1 MARTLQVESIN
12 SSSTGLDLQTLNA
25 SRLFINNSGNVGIGL
40 GAVSPISPLHIGFS
54 NTALPTTGGGS
65 IIQFTNT
72 DLTTSSTSSILFA
85 GYDAGGTSRHAAAI
99 SWIKTG
105 SWTSGG
111 NNYGSALIF
120 STRVDAGN
128 TVENFRITS
137 SGGISFGSSGTAFGT
152 SNQVLKS
159 NGNTSPTWIL
169 LGNDNIDPSAAIA
182 YSKLN
187 LATSIVN
194 SDISA
199 SAAIAVSKLAAS
211 TISGITLGSNL
222 GTLTFGTHLTGTS
235 YNGSTGVTIATNATN
250 ANTGSTIVAR
260 DASGNFSAGTIT
272 ASLSGNSTSV
282 TDGVY
287 LSTAQTVSGRKIFT
301 SSMTGGAIASSTTAN
316 LGGIEVQCSGENA
329 SLIAFHRASNYASYF
344 GIDTDNQFA
353 VGGWSAG
360 AALANMKVGS
370 FGVGTAASGTAG
382 EIRATNNIT
391 AYYSDER
398 LKNFIGKIS
407 NALDKVNS
415 LNGYYYKENSKA
427 KELGYN
433 NDSVQVGVSAQEV
446 EKILPEIVTLAPIDC
461 STDSTGKTTS
471 KTGQNYKTVY
481 YEKIIPLLI
490 EAIKELSVEVN
501 KLKENK

>member
-12 SSSTGLDLQTLNA
+12 SSSTGLDLQTLGA

-40 GAVSPISPLHIGFS
+40 GAVSPTSPLHIGFS

-72 DLTTSSTSSILFA
+72 DLTTSSTSSILFS

-120 STRVDAGN
+120 STRADAGN

-152 SNQVLKS
+152 SNQVLIS
-159 NGNTSPTWIL
+159 AGNLPPSWGL
-169 LGNDNIDPSAAIA
+169 VANINVSASAAIA

-194 SDISA
+194 SDISTT
-199 SAAIAVSKLAAS
+199 AAIAVSKLAAN

-222 GTLTFGTHLTGTS
+222 ATLTFGTHLTGTS

-250 ANTGSTIVAR
+250 ANTVSTIVAR

-287 LSTAQTVSGRKIFT
+287 LSTNQTVSGRKIFT
-301 SSMTGGAIASSTTAN
+301 SGMTSGSLLNATGS
-316 LGGIEVQCSGENA
+316 LGGIELQSSGANA
-329 SLIAFHRASNYASYF
+329 AFLTFYRVASYASYF
-344 GIDTDNQFA
+344 GLDTDNQFA

-407 NALDKVNS
+407 NALEKVNS

-446 EKILPEIVTLAPIDC
+446 EKILPEIITLAPIDC
-461 STDSTGKTTS
+461 DTDSTGKTTS

-481 YEKIIPLLI
+481 YEKLIPLLI